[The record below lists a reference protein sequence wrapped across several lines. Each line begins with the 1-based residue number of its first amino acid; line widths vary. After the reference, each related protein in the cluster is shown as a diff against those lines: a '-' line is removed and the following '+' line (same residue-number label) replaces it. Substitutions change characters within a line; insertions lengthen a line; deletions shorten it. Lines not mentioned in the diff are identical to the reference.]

1 VRSVRT
7 FFMTNQGKVRQ
18 HNEDCAGVFENEVG
32 NILGIVADGMGGH
45 RAGDVA
51 SSMAVKHFASVWK
64 ETDEFTTPQQ
74 AEQWIK
80 EQVTIVNQEMYAYAE
95 SHVECKGMGT
105 TLVIAICTQQFMTIG
120 HIGDSRCYML
130 SGDSFTQLTE
140 DHSLVNELVRT
151 GQISREDAEV
161 HPRKNV
167 LMRALGT
174 EEQVALDIKTLV
186 WEMEDV
192 ILLCS
197 DGLSNKVSIQQLQD
211 TLQRDNTIEQKAETL
226 IQLANDLGGE
236 DNITLVLIEYVLPM
250 SGRG

>member
-64 ETDEFTTPQQ
+64 DTDEFTTPQQ
-74 AEQWIK
+74 AEQWIR
-80 EQVTIVNQEMYAYAE
+80 EQVTIVNQDMYAYAE
-95 SHVECKGMGT
+95 SHLECQGMGT

-130 SGDSFTQLTE
+130 SDDSFTQLTE

-174 EEQVALDIKTLV
+174 EERVVLDIKTLV
-186 WEMEDV
+186 WETEDT

-197 DGLSNKVSIQQLQD
+197 DGLSNKVSLQQLQE
-211 TLQRDNTIEQKAETL
+211 TLQTDKTIEQKAETL

-236 DNITLVLIEYVLPM
+236 DNITLVLIEYVLPV
-250 SGRG
+250 SERG

>member
-1 VRSVRT
+1 MRT

-64 ETDEFTTPQQ
+64 DTEEFTTPQQ

-80 EQVTIVNQEMYAYAE
+80 EQVTIANQQMYEYA
-95 SHVECKGMGT
+95 SNNMECQGMGT
-105 TLVIAICTQQFMTIG
+105 TLVVVICTHHFMTIG
-120 HIGDSRCYML
+120 HVGDSRCYML
-130 SGDSFTQLTE
+130 SGESFTQLTE

-151 GQISREDAEV
+151 GQISKEDAEV

-174 EEQVALDIKTLV
+174 EERVALDMKTLA
-186 WEMEDV
+186 WEVDDTV
-192 ILLCS
+192 LLCS
-197 DGLSNKVSIQQLQD
+197 DGLSNKVSMQQLND
-211 TLQRDNTIEQKAETL
+211 TLRTDETIERKAETL
-226 IQLANDLGGE
+226 VQLANDLGGE
-236 DNITLVLIEYVLPM
+236 DNITLVLIEHVMPVQE
-250 SGRG
+250 RG